1 MQEIFNKKWANKP
14 QEEPNEFA
22 VELVKN
28 SGIYQN
34 LQILEIGAGNGR
46 DTKFFVENGI
56 KVDAV
61 EISDSGVEQLEKI
74 KYNILI
80 LKQDIREMKLQREK
94 YDYIYSFSVLHYF
107 KKEER
112 ENILKNIYTSLKDN
126 GELFIACRSEA
137 DLMAEKSIAGNFN
150 GVKRTFFTSEQL
162 KKEISNA
169 GFEIKKI
176 EQKNIQYHKLV
187 EEPVSNFIQVVA
199 QKKMNKNYGL
209 GL

>member
-1 MQEIFNKKWANKP
+1 
-14 QEEPNEFA
+14 
-22 VELVKN
+22 
-28 SGIYQN
+28 
-34 LQILEIGAGNGR
+34 
-46 DTKFFVENGI
+46 
-56 KVDAV
+56 
-61 EISDSGVEQLEKI
+61 
-74 KYNILI
+74 
-80 LKQDIREMKLQREK
+80 MKLQREK